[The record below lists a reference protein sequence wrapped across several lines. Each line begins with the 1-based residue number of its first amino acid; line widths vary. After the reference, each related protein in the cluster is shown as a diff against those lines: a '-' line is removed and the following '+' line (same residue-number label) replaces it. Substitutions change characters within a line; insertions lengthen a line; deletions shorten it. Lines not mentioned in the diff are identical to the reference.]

1 MSNSQT
7 SKLKYTYLLIVH
19 GNNPQFCKEEFKSLF
34 YTYFPTQQYSLQK
47 LQNSLYELNVSFELP
62 NENHSFFTRLTL
74 VRGVYRY
81 IAQALDFDSIL
92 EELNLQTYSY
102 EESFAV
108 NQISVKTKANIE
120 NATLAYPIGRQLSHL
135 RVDLK
140 NPSHLFYYIFIP
152 NQVFLA
158 EAVFENK
165 KSYLTRMPVKRAV
178 NKPYTLK
185 ADMARVCINLLGVRE
200 DDIVLDPFCGIGGIL
215 LEGLDMN
222 LKMIGNDI
230 NQSDLEHTKTN
241 CAHFGFKLPRLYN
254 VDAKEQFLEENS
266 VDGIVSDIPYGRSSR
281 RLGEE
286 LYEDFVKSAQKM
298 LKPNKKMVI
307 IYGCFTHFKPIA
319 LKYFEEVTEIE
330 QYMNSSLTRYILVLK
345 NSRK

>member
-1 MSNSQT
+1 MKT
-7 SKLKYTYLLIVH
+7 TTEIFDKKYLLIIH
-19 GNNPQFCKEEFKSLF
+19 GNNHEFSLQEFKSLY
-34 YTYFPTQQYSLQK
+34 YTYFPDQHYSLK
-47 LQNSLYELNVSFELP
+47 KIQNSLYELHTSFELP
-62 NENHSFFTRLTL
+62 DSTHSFFTRMTL
-74 VRGVYRY
+74 IRGVYSY
-81 IAQALDFDSIL
+81 IAHATDFDSIL
-92 EELNLQTYSY
+92 EELNLRTYNY

-108 NQISVKTKANIE
+108 DQISIKTKANIE

-140 NPSHLFYYIFIP
+140 SPYHLFYYIFIP
-152 NQVFLA
+152 NCVYLV

-165 KSYLTRMPVKRAV
+165 KTYLTRMPVKRAV

-185 ADMARVCINLLGVRE
+185 ADMARACINLLSVKE
-200 DDIVLDPFCGIGGIL
+200 HDVVLDPFCGIGGIL

-222 LKMIGNDI
+222 LEMIGNDI
-230 NQSDLEHTKTN
+230 NTSDLEHTKTN
-241 CAHFGFKLPRLYN
+241 CKHFNLNVPVLYD
-254 VDAKEQFLEENS
+254 VDSKEQFLEDDS

-281 RLGEE
+281 RLGVE
-286 LYEDFVKSAQKM
+286 LYEDFVQSAQKM

-307 IYGCFTHFKPIA
+307 IYGCFTNFKPIA
-319 LKYFEEVTEIE
+319 LKYFEEEVEIE